1 MNSDA
6 DTKILA
12 KPSGYTDSM
21 SASQSMNTTP
31 LNKSIAHKLLDQ
43 LKEGSMTHST
53 HSINQA
59 LKETGD
65 L

>member
-1 MNSDA
+1 MNYA
-6 DTKILA
+6 NDTKILA

-21 SASQSMNTTP
+21 SASPSMSTTP

-43 LKEGSMTHST
+43 LKEGSMTPST
-53 HSINQA
+53 LINQA
-59 LKETGD
+59 LKQTGD

>member
-1 MNSDA
+1 MNYA
-6 DTKILA
+6 EDTKILVNQD
-12 KPSGYTDSM
+12 GYTDSM
-21 SASQSMNTTP
+21 SASPSMNTTP

-43 LKEGSMTHST
+43 LKEGSMTPST
-53 HSINQA
+53 LINQA

>member
-6 DTKILA
+6 DTKIPA

-21 SASQSMNTTP
+21 SASPSMSTTP

-43 LKEGSMTHST
+43 LKEGSMTPST
-53 HSINQA
+53 LINQA
-59 LKETGD
+59 LTMTGD